1 MSGFRVKYLGLG
13 SVWSLWKALSLI
25 EPKMSQFYYRNCSLE
40 AFLEDP
46 SKIEV
51 WKLLEYFWL
60 LLDTYGCSW
69 KLLGQ
74 FWLLLGTPG
83 HFWLLLGT
91 PGTSG
96 SFWSTSGYFLK
107 WIRQWGEERQRA
119 SASLQPNG

>member
-1 MSGFRVKYLGLG
+1 MSGFRVNFLGLG

-25 EPKMSQFYYRNCSLE
+25 EPKTSSIYHRKCSLE
-40 AFLEDP
+40 AFFEDP
-46 SKIEV
+46 SKMEV
-51 WKLLEYFWL
+51 WKLLEHFWL
-60 LLDTYGCSW
+60 LLDTSGCSW

-96 SFWSTSGYFLK
+96 SFWNTSGCFLQ

-119 SASLQPNG
+119 SASLQPNL